1 LIRFSSVKDV
11 EAATVIHG
19 RTGSR
24 FRFREPSALP
34 GFWPA
39 LGFSV
44 FYLSAIVLIPLTA
57 LVLRPWELGLS
68 GVWAVLSDE
77 RVALALRLSFLA
89 SFAAAVTNAV
99 FGLIVAWT
107 LVRYQFP
114 CRRVLDAL
122 VDLPF
127 AMPTAVAGISLAT
140 IYAPS
145 GWIGAL
151 FEPLGVKLAYTP
163 IGVYIALV
171 FVGFP
176 FIVRA
181 VQPVLQDLER
191 EVEEAAATLGAGRLR
206 TFRKVIFPAIAP
218 ALLTGFTLAFAR
230 AVGEYGSV
238 IFIAGNLP
246 YVSEIAPL
254 LIVQKL
260 EEYSYAGAA
269 AIGLAMLV
277 LSFAILL
284 VSNILQVALSRSQ
297 KA

>member
-1 LIRFSSVKDV
+1 M

-39 LGFSV
+39 LGFTV
-44 FYLSAIVLIPLTA
+44 FYLSAIVLIPLSA

-68 GVWAVLSDE
+68 GVWAILSDE
-77 RVALALRLSFLA
+77 RVVMSLRLSFFA

-114 CRRVLDAL
+114 GRRILDAM

-140 IYAPS
+140 IYAPT
-145 GWIGAL
+145 GWVGAL
-151 FEPLGVKLAYTP
+151 FDPFGIRLAYTP

-269 AIGLAMLV
+269 AIGLAMLA
-277 LSFAILL
+277 LSFVILL
-284 VSNILQVALSRSQ
+284 ASNMLQVALSRSQ